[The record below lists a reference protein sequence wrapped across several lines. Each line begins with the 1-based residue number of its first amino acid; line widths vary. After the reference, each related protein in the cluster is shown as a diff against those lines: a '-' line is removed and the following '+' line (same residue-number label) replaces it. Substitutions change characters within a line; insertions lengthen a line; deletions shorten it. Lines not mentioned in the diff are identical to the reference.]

1 MNGTM
6 MISEV
11 ETLIFKVY
19 KYREETSETF
29 EKIMHLEDVIRPI
42 LHPKQETEE
51 NSPEER
57 LEL

>member
-1 MNGTM
+1 M

-11 ETLIFKVY
+11 KTLVFDIYDETPK
-19 KYREETSETF
+19 TF